1 MIDFEKI
8 RAEEVYRAKV
18 RGRLESRTP
27 KQSKILAFLN
37 TNFGLFLLSTVFI
50 SSFSWGFNAWL
61 THERELKEAKKDQQK
76 LGLEIMNRLR
86 YLDELRKPFAYNE
99 RHAIETAISGFNA
112 RANVNPSW
120 IPHYSSVFPEYQERS
135 LMSLVWQLETLS
147 TGSTREKLK
156 SVHRPIETAGQYLER
171 LEYKKINAPD
181 KNPEGIIETLE
192 LSENDSKKFESEV
205 LNPLGFLRE
214 PTYFEHH

>member
-8 RAEEVYRAKV
+8 RAEEVYRVKV

-27 KQSKILAFLN
+27 KQSKLLAFLN

-61 THERELKEAKKDQQK
+61 NHQRDLKEAQKSRQK
-76 LGLEIMNRLR
+76 LGLEMMNRLK
-86 YLDELRKPFAYNE
+86 YLDELQRPFPYNE
-99 RHAIETAISGFNA
+99 RHAIETAINGFNA
-112 RANVNPSW
+112 HANVNPSW

-147 TGSTREKLK
+147 TGSAREKLK
-156 SVHRPIETAGQYLER
+156 SVHRPIETAGQYL
-171 LEYKKINAPD
+171 
-181 KNPEGIIETLE
+181 
-192 LSENDSKKFESEV
+192 
-205 LNPLGFLRE
+205 
-214 PTYFEHH
+214 